1 MNRSLFQTQFTL
13 DNVPHWGCPTCG
25 KGILQASKDLFITK
39 ESYNSREYC
48 RNSPNSKP
56 WEDCSYIYTCFLTC
70 SNAACQEVVVNTGE
84 VIADVIVIYEECDKF
99 TGELID
105 VKDYA
110 DCYRPQYF
118 QPNLK
123 IISIPKKCPKAVKK
137 SLDESFKLFFAS
149 PSAAANGVR
158 IALEKLLD
166 ELKIDRCRFD
176 DNNEEVRLS
185 LGYRIGKLPNEYS
198 HVKEMIKAVKW
209 LGNAGSHSNDEI
221 KIDDVMDAYELTE
234 HILEEIYEEPKV
246 ERIKAIARKINE
258 NKGPI

>member
-1 MNRSLFQTQFTL
+1 MNRSLFRTQFTL
-13 DNVPHWGCPTCG
+13 DNIPHWGCPTCG
-25 KGILQASKDLFITK
+25 KGVLQASKESFIAK
-39 ESYNSREYC
+39 ESCDSRKY
-48 RNSPNSKP
+48 RNSPNPLP
-56 WEDCSYIYTCFLTC
+56 WDCSYIYTCFLMC
-70 SNAACQEVVVNTGE
+70 SNTTCQEVVVNTGE
-84 VIADVIVIYEECDKF
+84 IIVDVVVIDEEWDEV
-99 TGELID
+99 TSELIE
-105 VKDYA
+105 VKDWA

-176 DNNEEVRLS
+176 ENNEEIRLS